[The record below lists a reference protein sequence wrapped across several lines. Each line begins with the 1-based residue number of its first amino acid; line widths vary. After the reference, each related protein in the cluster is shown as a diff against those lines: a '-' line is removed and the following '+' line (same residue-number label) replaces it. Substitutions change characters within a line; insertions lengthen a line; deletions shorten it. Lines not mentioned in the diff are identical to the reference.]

1 MSDGSVCFGLSNV
14 GELCEKPIPDVTV
27 CKMVAESKVIE
38 RSSFENLTGDGHDLP
53 YGCILDTLHFHSSH
67 GLQKIYW
74 NPKGVAISRDENIR
88 QICLS
93 GKCGFFH
100 LNNITH
106 FFENAYFYFNNIL

>member
-1 MSDGSVCFGLSNV
+1 MSDNSACFKLSNV
-14 GELCEKPIPDVTV
+14 GELCENPISDVTV

-100 LNNITH
+100 LNNIMYS
-106 FFENAYFYFNNIL
+106 FF